1 MASQL
6 VLRQQLE
13 EKKAQLGDIVHQISA
28 INLKICKLSQKFT
41 KEAGK
46 IQKRLSKVQFSR
58 PRGNPANQWPHC
70 PMTNRVQAFYQ
81 SKERKET
88 QLRQNKDLLKQ
99 TFDHSKAILT
109 YERLV
114 FENEKRDIGS
124 QIRQIRIQLNLPI
137 NLDNLY

>member
-1 MASQL
+1 MATQL

-13 EKKAQLGDIVHQISA
+13 EKKTQLEVIEQQIST
-28 INLKICKLSQKFT
+28 INQKICKLSQKFN
-41 KEAGK
+41 KEANK
-46 IQKRLSKVQFSR
+46 IQQRINKAQASR

-124 QIRQIRIQLNLPI
+124 QIRQIRIQVNLPI
-137 NLDNLY
+137 NLNNLY

>member
-1 MASQL
+1 MVSQL
-6 VLRQQLE
+6 VLSQQLE
-13 EKKAQLGDIVHQISA
+13 EKKAQLEDIVHQISA

-58 PRGNPANQWPHC
+58 PRGNPANQWTHR

-88 QLRQNKDLLKQ
+88 RLRQEKDLLKQ
-99 TFDHSKAILT
+99 TFDHNRAVLTHEKNILA
-109 YERLV
+109 
-114 FENEKRDIGS
+114 NS
-124 QIRQIRIQLNLPI
+124 QFDLES
-137 NLDNLY
+137 Y